1 MGPGADKNAVRVPL
15 CLFVCLS
22 VCLPENRCM
31 KDKNAALAESRGHK
45 IIEVKQ
51 KLAAILEEARDSS
64 EVIITWAARILS
76 AVRLPSY

>member
-1 MGPGADKNAVRVPL
+1 
-15 CLFVCLS
+15 
-22 VCLPENRCM
+22 M
-31 KDKNAALAESRGHK
+31 KDKNAALDESRGHK

-64 EVIITWAARILS
+64 ELIITWAARILS